1 MEAYKVDGVILGFFG
16 DQTQAVIERELEL
29 MEAMD
34 SILYRHFELALSEA
48 KSEFQITINDVLIDS
63 KYEIKED
70 GRMLYTATRSDNKF
84 FQFYKFLVDLS
95 DVDNCELSDDITEAR
110 TVTLWLLEAYESRIP
125 KV

>member
-1 MEAYKVDGVILGFFG
+1 MEAYIVDGVILGFFG

-34 SILYRHFELALSEA
+34 SILYRHFELALAET
-48 KSEFQITINDVLIDS
+48 KSEFQITINDVLIES

-70 GRMLYTATRSDNKF
+70 GRMLYTAIRSDNKS

-95 DVDNCELSDDITEAR
+95 DVDNCELSDDINEAR
-110 TVTLWLLEAYESRIP
+110 TVTLWLLEAHESRIP
-125 KV
+125 EI